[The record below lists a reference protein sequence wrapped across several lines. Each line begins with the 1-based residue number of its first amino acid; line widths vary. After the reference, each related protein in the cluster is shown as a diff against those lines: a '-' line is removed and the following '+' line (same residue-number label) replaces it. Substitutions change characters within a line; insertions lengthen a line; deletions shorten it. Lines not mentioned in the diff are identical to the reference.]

1 MNTLFKT
8 RFSSSGKPSQIK
20 WNIIWA
26 LLLSPG
32 THCNIQY
39 HVIWTYNTDRCC
51 IGYHAQGCHVIGPFS
66 VQTFVFFVFQN
77 SKHSQASFVKCN
89 IVFTMNAGL
98 TCQWL
103 QCKLTLIAAMPQ
115 KPKGFASST
124 SVPPTGTTPMSTTA
138 ACTTLTFILARLRSW
153 SVTNAFWV
161 NRMHWCCNV
170 YKWKAG

>member
-1 MNTLFKT
+1 MKYHLSFVIITRITLQY
-8 RFSSSGKPSQIK
+8 SVSC
-20 WNIIWA
+20 NM
-26 LLLSPG
+26 
-32 THCNIQY
+32 NIQY
-39 HVIWTYNTDRCC
+39 RQVLYWVSLPGMSCFWSFLSTDIRFLCF
-51 IGYHAQGCHVIGPFS
+51 I
-66 VQTFVFFVFQN
+66 QTPNFN

-98 TCQWL
+98 TWQWL

-170 YKWKAG
+170 YKWKTG